1 MAFLCQ
7 SSAETQIF
15 SNQSSALQF
24 SFPLPFRSPFREPSQ
39 LCHVLS
45 LLRSLACSFDKSILR
60 CEFLSTK
67 WSNGPALLPEIK
79 LSSFIRFTNY
89 ILSSEMPHMPT
100 LDMFLHQKLPGSHLI
115 NLIELFARPSCCE
128 TPKSTFF
135 LLLQYKTHHL
145 TFSCL
150 FYIEAL
156 TIWMGI
162 FVEFSFVTSR
172 FSYLSFEDEDLFEFQ

>member
-1 MAFLCQ
+1 MSILSWDSNFQQSVICSTIFFSAAFPQ
-7 SSAETQIF
+7 S
-15 SNQSSALQF
+15 
-24 SFPLPFRSPFREPSQ
+24 
-39 LCHVLS
+39 LS
-45 LLRSLACSFDKSILR
+45 RTITAMPCTVSACSIACPFDKSILR
-60 CEFLSTK
+60 CEFLPTK

-135 LLLQYKTHHL
+135 LLLQYKTLHL